1 MGPAGAALAALTL
14 RALAGADH
22 WGQLALKAPR
32 PQAGPPGLW
41 TGPSGA
47 SCSEAAGTL
56 PGLQSKK
63 IKSVKQKI
71 EQTEEVI
78 KSGLFLDISKKLKAK
93 KNQAKKN

>member
-1 MGPAGAALAALTL
+1 MAPAGAALAALTL

-71 EQTEEVI
+71 KQTEEVI
-78 KSGLFLDISKKLKAK
+78 KSRLFGHFEKIRGHP
-93 KNQAKKN
+93 